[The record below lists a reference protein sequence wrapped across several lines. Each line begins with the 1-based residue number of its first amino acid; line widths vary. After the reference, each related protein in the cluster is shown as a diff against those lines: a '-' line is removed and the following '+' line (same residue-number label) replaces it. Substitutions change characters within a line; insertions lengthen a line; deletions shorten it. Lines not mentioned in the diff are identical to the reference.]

1 MQPCGFF
8 VEQGAMAYVLH
19 QLLTESATRRPDA
32 EAVRLLDQALSYA
45 ELERLSNQ
53 IAHALIEIGV
63 VPGDRI
69 GIYLHKSPAGIASIF
84 GIMKTGACYVPV
96 DPNAPGLRLAE
107 IARQCGFRALI
118 TSFSLY
124 DKLRAAIADQ
134 CPMVAIFFIDKSPDA
149 ALPAPAFTFAD
160 SLPSQ
165 PIAPPA
171 VNVIDQ
177 DLAYILF
184 TSGSTGSPKGVML
197 SHLNA
202 LTFINWAC
210 DTFAISDTDR
220 LSSHAPLN
228 FDLSVFDIFAAIKT
242 GAAISLVPEGLSA
255 FPIQVSSFI
264 QDQGITVWYSVPMV
278 LIMLTRGKLQERDLS
293 RLRLVLFA
301 GEVFP
306 IKHLRNL
313 RQMLPKPRMANLYGP
328 TETNVC
334 TWYEVGQIPEN
345 QTTPIPIGK
354 ACANMAVIAIDEAG
368 RRVLAPG
375 EEGLLY
381 AGGSNVMQGY
391 YGRPSE
397 SAACFISNP
406 FASGRD
412 EKLYCTGDWV
422 TIDEK
427 GNFLLIGRKDHMIK
441 TRGYRV
447 ELGEIEA
454 VMVAHPA
461 VNEAVALA
469 IPDEAIGNAIRAIV
483 TIDHSNSTNATELK
497 RYCAEKLPPYMMP
510 EEIEFCATLPR
521 TSTGKID
528 RQRLLRERTTPA
540 T

>member
-1 MQPCGFF
+1 MRSWK
-8 VEQGAMAYVLH
+8 E
-19 QLLTESATRRPDA
+19 
-32 EAVRLLDQALSYA
+32 
-45 ELERLSNQ
+45 LSNQ

-69 GIYLHKSPAGIASIF
+69 GIYLHKSPSAIASIF

-107 IARQCGFRALI
+107 IARQCGFRALV
-118 TSFSLY
+118 TSSSLY
-124 DKLRAAIADQ
+124 EKLSGVFLDE
-134 CPMVAIFFIDKSPDA
+134 CPMAAIFFIDKAPNT
-149 ALPAPAFTFAD
+149 ALPAPAFTFTD
-160 SLPSQ
+160 LLPSRS
-165 PIAPPA
+165 
-171 VNVIDQ
+171 
-177 DLAYILF
+177 AYAACSQRYR
-184 TSGSTGSPKGVML
+184 SGSRLYSFYIGVHGDSERRDALPSERADIYQLGMR
-197 SHLNA
+197 HLRH
-202 LTFINWAC
+202 L
-210 DTFAISDTDR
+210 R
-220 LSSHAPLN
+220 YRPPLQPCPAELRPVR
-228 FDLSVFDIFAAIKT
+228 FRHLRRDQT

-255 FPIQVSSFI
+255 FPIQLSSFI
-264 QDQGITVWYSVPMV
+264 QNQGITVWYSVPMV
-278 LIMLTRGKLQERDLS
+278 LTMLTTHGKLHERDLS

-313 RQMLPKPRMANLYGP
+313 RRMLPKPRMANLYGP

-334 TWYEVGQIPEN
+334 TWYEVGQIPES

-354 ACANMAVIAIDEAG
+354 ACANMAVIAIDDAG

-375 EEGLLY
+375 RKGCFTPTARTLCR
-381 AGGSNVMQGY
+381 AITGGRRNPTLVS
-391 YGRPSE
+391 
-397 SAACFISNP
+397 SATRSRQAATKN
-406 FASGRD
+406 
-412 EKLYCTGDWV
+412 CTARAIGV
-422 TIDEK
+422 TIDEQ
-427 GNFLLIGRKDHMIK
+427 GDFLLIGRKDHMIK

-483 TIDHSNSTNATELK
+483 TLDDGNSINATELK
-497 RYCAEKLPPYMMP
+497 RHCAEKLPPYMVP
-510 EEIEFCATLPR
+510 EEIEFCDTLPR
-521 TSTGKID
+521 TGTGKID